1 MLALGYLRYRG
12 DALNYIPAIWRAQP
26 PQDQSNIGM
35 DMTASGNEIDDT
47 KVVEQK
53 IKNQFEILKRIDS
66 YIGTTNTKC
75 TLIMSYCAGFTALA
89 LSLLGRL
96 SLTEASTATAII
108 LGISYCYSLLFAFA
122 CMIMACL
129 TIFPAT
135 RSTPAK
141 DSLIYFGDISA
152 HESLSSYISKIRS
165 ISESDFLTDL
175 AGQTHALS
183 LIARKKFKI
192 IQYLSFILYIHF
204 ACATAFLIT
213 FSLHHIR

>member
-1 MLALGYLRYRG
+1 MLALGYLQHYG
-12 DALNYIPAIWRAQP
+12 GALNHVLPDGGP
-26 PQDQSNIGM
+26 SPLQDHSIMGM
-35 DMTASGNEIDDT
+35 DMTASDSEDDD
-47 KVVEQK
+47 KKIIEQK

-75 TLIMSYCAGFTALA
+75 TLIMSYCVGFTALA

-96 SLTEASTATAII
+96 SLSVENTATAVT
-108 LGISYCYSLLFAFA
+108 LGLSYSYSLLFAFI

-135 RSTPAK
+135 RSTPARN
-141 DSLIYFGDISA
+141 SLIFFGDISA
-152 HESLSSYISKIRS
+152 HKDPSSYISKIHS
-165 ISESDFLTDL
+165 TSESDFLKDL

-183 LIARKKFKI
+183 VIAGKKFKI
-192 IQYLSFILYIHF
+192 IQYLSLILYLHF

-213 FSLHHIR
+213 FSLHHIK